1 MLTTQVKWSVNYE
14 SQVQKQCSTSTSNGR
29 NAASVPW
36 VLAETSDKTTKT
48 PCNGAA
54 LPLRKPTYPLNWSFS
69 PDMLIFLGG
78 TPWTFWAQVDQIWP
92 ICCFVHT
99 VDLSMFQICLLGQY
113 VYVCI
118 IFKYIVKMTYVLQ
131 LWFYMSCT
139 VRFWTPLSAFV
150 FNWSVCR

>member
-99 VDLSMFQICLLGQY
+99 VDLSMFQICLLGQICICLY
-113 VYVCI
+113 NIQIYSQNDVCTS
-118 IFKYIVKMTYVLQ
+118 IVVLHV
-131 LWFYMSCT
+131 LYCKILDSSISL
-139 VRFWTPLSAFV
+139 RI
-150 FNWSVCR
+150 